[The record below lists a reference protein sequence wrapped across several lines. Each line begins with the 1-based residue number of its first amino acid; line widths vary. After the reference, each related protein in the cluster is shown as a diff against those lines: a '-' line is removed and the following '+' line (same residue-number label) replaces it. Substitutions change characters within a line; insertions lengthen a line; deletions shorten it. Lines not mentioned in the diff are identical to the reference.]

1 MRLKVPPVGV
11 VPPAHRD
18 EPFLLGEARNDRPPG
33 GPQPRVGSEASFLSF
48 PGSPPQPS

>member
-18 EPFLLGEARNDRPPG
+18 EPFLLGEARHDRPRG
-33 GPQPRVGSEASFLSF
+33 AAALGRFGSFLSF